1 MEHRKFEKPLAVEEL
16 IMRIRPDLLDR
27 WMELDH
33 EIWTKG
39 LAEWPGFAGKE
50 LWLSGNVPGEVTII
64 VYWTDLDLWKAI
76 DAEWLER
83 MDRQVFDILGEENI
97 EYVEARH
104 CANQKYKVAEF
115 R

>member
-1 MEHRKFEKPLAVEEL
+1 MELTRFAKPLAVEEL
-16 IMRIRPDLLDR
+16 IMRIRPDLLEK
-27 WMELDH
+27 WIELDH
-33 EIWTKG
+33 QIWTKG

-50 LWLSGNVPGEVTII
+50 LWLSGMVPGEVTVI

-76 DAEWLER
+76 DEEWLER
-83 MDRQVFDILGEENI
+83 TDKQVFDILGKENI

-104 CANQKYKVAEF
+104 SVNQKYKVIEY